1 MNPGID
7 ELQAY
12 PFEKLA
18 ALFKGLAPGA
28 GKTAINLSI
37 GEPKHD
43 TPVFILDALRDNLAG
58 AANYPKTRGAD
69 ELREA
74 IRDWLLRRFELPR
87 ESLSIDKHILPV
99 NGTREALFAICQC
112 LIDPDLDSPTVLTG
126 NPFYQIYEGAAYLA
140 GASPYYIKPSAGSD
154 FASDYASVPTA
165 TWEACQLLYVC
176 SPNNPT
182 GQVCDIDTYQE
193 LLELAERHDF
203 IIAADECYSEIY
215 YDEASPPTGLLQ
227 AAAMLGNDNF
237 RRCLVFHSLSK
248 RSNVPGMRSGFVA
261 GDEHLI
267 SAFFKYRTYQGC
279 AMSPFTQY
287 ASIAAWQDENHVR
300 ENRRLYRE
308 KFDTVAKILQPVMNV
323 DIPAAT
329 FYLWPE
335 TPIADERFAAE
346 LLQEQN
352 VTVLPG
358 SYLSRE
364 VDGLNPGYKRIRMAL
379 VASLAECEEAAMRIR
394 DYLKSI

>member
-1 MNPGID
+1 MNPGINK
-7 ELQAY
+7 LQAY

-18 ALFKGLAPGA
+18 ALFLGIIPSPGNT
-28 GKTAINLSI
+28 GINLSI

-43 TPVFILDALRDNLAG
+43 TPAFILDTLQENLAG
-58 AANYPKTRGAD
+58 AAKYPKTRGTD

-74 IRDWLLRRFELPR
+74 IRKWLISRFKLP
-87 ESLSIDKHILPV
+87 EQNLSIDKHIIPV
-99 NGTREALFAICQC
+99 NGTREALFAIGQC
-112 LIDPDLDSPTVLTG
+112 LIDPHLDSPTVLSG

-140 GASPYYIKPSAGSD
+140 GAAPYYINSSADHD
-154 FASDYASVPTA
+154 FAIDYANVPTEI
-165 TWEACQLLYVC
+165 WKACQLLYVC

-182 GQVCDIDTYQE
+182 GKVCDVETYRQ

-203 IIAADECYSEIY
+203 VIAADECYSEIY
-215 YDEASPPTGLLQ
+215 YDEDSPPVGLLQ
-227 AAAMLGNDNF
+227 AATMTGNDKF
-237 RRCLVFHSLSK
+237 ERCLVFHSLSK

-261 GDEHLI
+261 GDEKLI
-267 SAFFKYRTYQGC
+267 GAFFKYRTYQGC
-279 AMSPFTQY
+279 AMPPFTQN
-287 ASIAAWQDENHVR
+287 ASIAAWLDENHVR

-308 KFDTVAKILQPVMNV
+308 KFDKVAGILQPVMNV

-346 LLQEQN
+346 LLQQQN

-364 VDGLNPGYKRIRMAL
+364 VAGENPGYGRIRMAL
-379 VASLAECEEAAMRIR
+379 VASLEECEEAATRIH
-394 DYLKSI
+394 DYLNSI